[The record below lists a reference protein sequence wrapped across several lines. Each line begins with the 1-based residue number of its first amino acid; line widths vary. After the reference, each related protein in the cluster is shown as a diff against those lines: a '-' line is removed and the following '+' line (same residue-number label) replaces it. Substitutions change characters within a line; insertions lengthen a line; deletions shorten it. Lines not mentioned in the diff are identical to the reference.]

1 LIAPSLL
8 RGNSSKLAAVP
19 PPQPEVDDNAEFIA
33 VLEVHDSFA
42 LRLATATL
50 EEAGIS
56 FMIVGEQPRDVTGLL
71 GGSLCKCH
79 SVIQVARED
88 ENEARELLA
97 PIENPEPTLPA
108 E

>member
-1 LIAPSLL
+1 MPAPEP
-8 RGNSSKLAAVP
+8 K
-19 PPQPEVDDNAEFIA
+19 VDPTAEFA
-33 VLEVHDSFA
+33 SVLEVHDSFA

-50 EEAGIS
+50 EEAGVS
-56 FMIVGEQPRDVTGLL
+56 FMVVGEQPRDVTGLL

-88 ENEARELLA
+88 EKEARELLA
-97 PIENPEPTLPA
+97 PIENPEPDFSV

>member
-1 LIAPSLL
+1 M
-8 RGNSSKLAAVP
+8 
-19 PPQPEVDDNAEFIA
+19 VDHNAEFA
-33 VLEVHDSFA
+33 SVLAVHDSFA

-88 ENEARELLA
+88 EKEARDLLA
-97 PIENPEPTLPA
+97 PIENPEPDSPA